1 MHCDIEQCVDAIKP
15 AFRTADAEY
24 NDARFDQTSYGT
36 KLTLSTVGAKAFA
49 GVSPQAVITVPAG
62 KKSEY
67 KKLLLERGVT
77 KNMTVK

>member
-1 MHCDIEQCVDAIKP
+1 M
-15 AFRTADAEY
+15 ADAEY

-49 GVSPQAVITVPAG
+49 GISPQAVITVPAG

-67 KKLLLERGVT
+67 KKLLLER
-77 KNMTVK
+77 